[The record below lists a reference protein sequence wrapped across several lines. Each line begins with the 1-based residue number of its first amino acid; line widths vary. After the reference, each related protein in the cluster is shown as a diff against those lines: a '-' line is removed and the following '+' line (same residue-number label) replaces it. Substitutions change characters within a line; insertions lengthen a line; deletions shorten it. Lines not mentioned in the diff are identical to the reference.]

1 MNRINRNN
9 TSSVLIAAILLC
21 CNPGS
26 VIADP
31 PPAGQSPTRLQY
43 EVYATAGQVNQFCSD
58 GASRKRVAE
67 VLKAVGIDKI
77 YIEAY
82 RGDEQV
88 SAETLM
94 ASRDFFEAEGFE
106 VATGITTIPGKDA
119 GVRGDGSAYF
129 LNYEAQATRDLI
141 KKWAEIMAEHFD
153 EILVDDFFL
162 TDDQSEESQKA
173 KGERSWSEY
182 RLELM
187 TEIARD
193 WLIAP
198 ARNRNPKV
206 RVNIKFPQWYDV
218 FHLYGYNVETAP
230 KLFDQI
236 WLGTET
242 RNPDTQRF
250 GFAQPTMGFN
260 NFRWLSSIGGE
271 KTVGAWFDALDCHED
286 VYLMQAYQSVLAGA
300 ARLTL
305 FNLGEYM
312 GPNPVVEKFK
322 RRKEGVT
329 QLAAIVRGAQPVGIG
344 ALKPPHSSPG
354 SDLYL
359 FDFLGSIGLP
369 IVLVGHSDN
378 LAPFSSILLSGH
390 AKADPD
396 LTKNLAKLL
405 GDSGRTFLWTPSFNP
420 RHTLDEQVTASA
432 IRIGKDRVESD
443 RPLAFRKVHP
453 PTESEVLASV
463 EAEGEEVP
471 VLFHDRIGSTFDGLF
486 LNVSTY
492 SYEDF
497 EKVDEMFLPPSELA
511 IPHWPQAY
519 ADLIRNQ
526 LPLGLPVTVQAEPPF
541 GLNLYDNGVIVVSN
555 FSPEPKTVLLKG
567 TVEGVD
573 LVLHPDFDHAEGAA
587 LSTDEQGVT
596 RIEAPGWE
604 IAVIQ
609 LKH

>member
-1 MNRINRNN
+1 MNRNPHKYS
-9 TSSVLIAAILLC
+9 TILLILSTPILIHC
-21 CNPGS
+21 G
-26 VIADP
+26 D
-31 PPAGQSPTRLQY
+31 AGQVHAAPTRLQY

-88 SAETLM
+88 SEETLM
-94 ASRDFFEAEGFE
+94 ASRDFFDAEGFE

-119 GVRGDGSAYF
+119 GVRGDGSAYY

-162 TDDQSEESQKA
+162 TDDQSEESKKA

-182 RLELM
+182 RLDLM

-193 WLIAP
+193 WLIEP
-198 ARNRNPKV
+198 ARDRNPKV

-230 KLFDQI
+230 DLFDQI

-242 RNPDTQRF
+242 RNPDTHRF

-312 GPNPVVEKFK
+312 DPNPVVEKFK
-322 RRKEGVT
+322 RCKESVT
-329 QLAAIVRGAQPVGIG
+329 QLAAVVRDAQPLGIG

-354 SDLYL
+354 NDLYL

-369 IVLVGHSDN
+369 VVLVGHSDK

-390 AKADPD
+390 SKADPD

-405 GDSGRTFLWTPSFNP
+405 GDSSRTFLWTPSFNS
-420 RHTLDEQVTASA
+420 RHTLEETVSGNS
-432 IRIGKDRVESD
+432 IRIGGEQVESK
-443 RPLAFRKVHP
+443 RPLVFRKVHP
-453 PTESEVLASV
+453 PKESEVLASV

-471 VLFHDRIGSTFDGLF
+471 VFFHDRIGSTLHGLF

-511 IPHWPQAY
+511 IPHWPQGF
-519 ADLIRNQ
+519 ADLIRKQ

-573 LVLHPDFDHAEGAA
+573 LALHPDFDHAEGTA